1 MRVEWVVERVNG
13 EDGREWVLCVWI
25 MERMVGGIVW
35 KGYEVKGVDGG
46 GGYQNEL
53 RTVETNSRWKGELK
67 NESSSSDEKT
77 ESHYIFYKSI
87 QSENEYV
94 RVSLC

>member
-1 MRVEWVVERVNG
+1 MERVNG

-46 GGYQNEL
+46 GGYQNE
-53 RTVETNSRWKGELK
+53 RIAGKTNSCWKGELK
-67 NESSSSDEKT
+67 NESNISDEKP
-77 ESHYIFYKSI
+77 ESHYIFYESI
-87 QSENEYV
+87 QSEMNT
-94 RVSLC
+94 